1 APPRFEATGGKDYI
15 GARGLDQAFYG
26 IRNVRAEYV
35 RETRG
40 MRVHAW
46 RGIGS
51 GYNKFAAE
59 SFIDEVANAAG
70 KDPPAMPLGLT
81 KNQPPAQGVVKAVVE
96 KSALQRKPPGRR
108 TGIRLSSYPPP

>member
-70 KDPPAMPLGLT
+70 KDPPAMRPQLT
-81 KNQPPAQGVVKAVVE
+81 KEQPRAQAVIKAGGGMARLTRNRPAPGQGSPVCHHH
-96 KSALQRKPPGRR
+96 R
-108 TGIRLSSYPPP
+108 